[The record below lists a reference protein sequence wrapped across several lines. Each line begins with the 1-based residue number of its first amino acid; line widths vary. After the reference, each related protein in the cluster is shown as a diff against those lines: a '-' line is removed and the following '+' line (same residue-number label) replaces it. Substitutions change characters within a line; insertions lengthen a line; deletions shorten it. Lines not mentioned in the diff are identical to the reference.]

1 MSVMLKIG
9 NRTVSA
15 DEIVPLMA
23 RYQMLPQFLQ
33 EVLIDEAIADIECS
47 EDERQKASETF
58 FQQHQLTTPEA
69 QQAWLRHYRMTPTQL
84 QERATRE
91 IRIEKFKAE
100 KWGPKLESYFLDRKG
115 QLDRIIYSLIRTR
128 DLGIAQE
135 LYFRISEGEQTFGEI
150 AREYSQGPEAQTEGL
165 IGPVELSVPH
175 PVLGQMLSISQPGQL
190 CPPTRVGEWV
200 VIVRLERFIPAQ
212 LDDAM
217 RQRLLNECF
226 QDWIREQLRQFD
238 SLSSEQNSGDLSE
251 DEPSHEENSFSEKS
265 SSEIEENE
273 AEEDSNLKKPDDSNE
288 TTSASTPSSAQS
300 GDA

>member
-15 DEIVPLMA
+15 EDIVPLMA

-33 EVLIDEAIADIECS
+33 ELLIDEAIADIECT
-47 EDERQKASETF
+47 DEEQQKARETF
-58 FQQHQLTTPEA
+58 FQQQQLTTPEA
-69 QQAWLRHYRMTPTQL
+69 QQTWLNHYRMTPDQL
-84 QERATRE
+84 QARATRE
-91 IRIEKFKAE
+91 LRIEKYKVAR
-100 KWGPKLESYFLDRKG
+100 WGPKLESYFLERKG
-115 QLDRIIYSLIRTR
+115 SLDRVIYSLIRTK

-135 LYFRISEGEQTFGEI
+135 LYFRISEGEQTFAEV
-150 AREYSQGPEAQTEGL
+150 AREYSQGPESQTDGL

-226 QDWIREQLRQFD
+226 QDWIKQQLRQLNLNEAD
-238 SLSSEQNSGDLSE
+238 D
-251 DEPSHEENSFSEKS
+251 S
-265 SSEIEENE
+265 SSHSSNLARSDGASA
-273 AEEDSNLKKPDDSNE
+273 AEQDSNHQTSDSESSTLDE
-288 TTSASTPSSAQS
+288 TASASASSGHS
-300 GDA
+300 PD